1 MDSISSCRLRFLFL
15 VTAALMRVNHA
26 NAQEKSVTN
35 PVKSQTGQEEA
46 KPPIV
51 LAANTVVTHDIHY
64 TDKTDDK
71 LRTLDVYAPKGVTG
85 APVFVFIHGGGWSKR
100 DKDEVGSQPKLFN
113 SAGIIVVSV
122 NYRLVPAI
130 RHPENVQDI
139 AAGIAWISKNI
150 AKYGGDSNKIVLMGH
165 SAGSHLAALVAT
177 DGRYLAAHELRRNKL
192 RGVVTLDGSA
202 FDIPDRIKNGSE
214 QIAEN
219 CRKAFG
225 EQEEVQLDGSPIKHI
240 EGQIPVAPFLLAY
253 LKEGSLNHS
262 QSRKFAELVERTGG
276 KAKLIHITD
285 GKTHQALCDDL
296 GAENDQAGP
305 ILVDFVKSVTR

>member
-1 MDSISSCRLRFLFL
+1 MNWGMMSKAERDAAYNNSDAVKNSAQLNEARIALSAEFRRKHPEHLDLKYGPRERNTWDLFP
-15 VTAALMRVNHA
+15 AKDP
-26 NAQEKSVTN
+26 NA
-35 PVKSQTGQEEA
+35 PC
-46 KPPIV
+46 
-51 LAANTVVTHDIHY
+51 
-64 TDKTDDK
+64 
-71 LRTLDVYAPKGVTG
+71 
-85 APVFVFIHGGGWSKR
+85 FVFIHGGGWSKR

-150 AKYGGDSNKIVLMGH
+150 AKYGGDPNKIVLMGH

-177 DGRYLAAHELRRNKL
+177 DGRYLAAHGLRRNEL

-296 GAENDQAGP
+296 GTENDQAGP